1 MLQLSFFFV
10 AVFAFYPIPITV
22 TALFNTSS
30 VYTVFPSNN
39 NYSHSVA
46 KKVEPDRTTLAST
59 SSALNMSLRA
69 WQCSGRTNLEMIENL
84 KLAGIIKSEQ
94 VLQALLKVDRANYS
108 DVYPYSD
115 APQGIGAGQTI
126 SAPHMHAHAMEE
138 ILPTLLKFSRKS
150 PSTELKI
157 LDVGCGSGYLV
168 ASFGRL
174 VDRNGPIPPLAKGR
188 VFGLEVI
195 PRLVELSKDNLL
207 KKDKDLSDSHTV
219 SIHKGDGWKGLE
231 EYAPFHAIHVGAA
244 AETFPRHLMMQLE
257 LGGCMVIPVG
267 PDGGFQNLYRVTR
280 MHQKDVYDEKDFDI
294 ETLLGVRY
302 VPLVHPR
309 S

>member
-1 MLQLSFFFV
+1 MWQLSVFIL
-10 AVFAFYPIPITV
+10 FAFASFPLDTTV

-30 VYTVFPSNN
+30 VSTILPS
-39 NYSHSVA
+39 YHFLQSITS
-46 KKVEPDRTTLAST
+46 KVEQDRTNLSST

-69 WQCSGRTNLEMIENL
+69 WQCSGRTNLEMVENL

-126 SAPHMHAHAMEE
+126 SAPHMHAHALEE
-138 ILPTLLKFSRKS
+138 ILPSLIKFSTKN
-150 PSTELKI
+150 PMTELKI

-195 PRLVELSKDNLL
+195 PRLVELSKDNIL
-207 KKDKDLSDSHTV
+207 KQDKDLLDSQTV

-244 AETFPRHLMMQLE
+244 AESFPKHLMMQLE

-280 MHQKDVYDEKDFDI
+280 IHQNDVYHENDFHI